1 VTFQSPKIS
10 VAIPVFN
17 EANVI
22 ENSLN
27 EVIGVLEA
35 EYQPGFFEILVIDD
49 GSTDKT
55 SKIVEEL
62 DTYGHQVRLIRH
74 ITNLGRGAAVRTAMA
89 NFFGEILIVLD
100 ADLSYS
106 PKVIGDLLKP
116 ILTGSADLTLAS
128 PYSPGGSVRNVPI
141 IRALISRLGNLI
153 LKNTFKSPRPT
164 STSIVRGYSSNLIQK
179 LNLISQGKEL
189 NLEVL
194 YKTELLQFRIV
205 DVPAILSWPDHR
217 RKRAKNKGTKNYL
230 SLAPI
235 IRSHLLFQFFTRPGI
250 VFGFPIIA
258 SFATFLFGVFLLF
271 SSFWTRILNSEQNP
285 IRQTLIDG
293 LLTLTVT
300 GFSFVTGLLFTVI
313 FFLVVQGKLY
323 FEEMYVLLSQNLVK
337 SKRK

>member
-1 VTFQSPKIS
+1 MTFQSPKIS

-22 ENSLN
+22 KNSLD
-27 EVIGVLEA
+27 EVIRTLEN

-55 SKIVEEL
+55 SKIIEEL
-62 DTYGHQVRLIRH
+62 NTYGNQVRLIRH
-74 ITNLGRGAAVRTAMA
+74 HINLGRGAAVRTAMA

-106 PKVIGDLLKP
+106 PKVIADLVKP
-116 ILTGSADLTLAS
+116 ILMGSADLTLAS
-128 PYSPGGSVRNVPI
+128 PYSPGGSVRNVPF
-141 IRALISRLGNLI
+141 IRALISRLGNLL

-164 STSIVRGYSSNLIQK
+164 STSIVRGYSSKLIQK
-179 LNLISQGKEL
+179 LNLSSQGKEL

-194 YKTELLQFRIV
+194 YKTDLLQYSIV
-205 DVPAILSWPDHR
+205 DVPAVLSWPEHR
-217 RKRAKNKGTKNYL
+217 RTRAKNKGTKKYL
-230 SLAPI
+230 TLTPI

-250 VFGFPIIA
+250 IFGFPIFA
-258 SFATFLFGVFLLF
+258 SFVTFLFGVSLLF
-271 SSFWTRILNSEQNP
+271 SSLWNRISNGEQNP

-293 LLTLTVT
+293 ILTLTVT
-300 GFSFVTGLLFTVI
+300 GFSFITGLLFTVI

-323 FEEMYVLLSQNLVK
+323 FEEVYVLLSQNLVK
-337 SKRK
+337 SKRI